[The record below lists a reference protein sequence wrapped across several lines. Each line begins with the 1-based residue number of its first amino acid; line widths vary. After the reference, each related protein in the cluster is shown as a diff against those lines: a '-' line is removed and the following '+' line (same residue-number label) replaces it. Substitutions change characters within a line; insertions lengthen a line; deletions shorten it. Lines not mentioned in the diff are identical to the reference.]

1 MTFPRTLRA
10 FNDRNY
16 RLLWQANFV
25 ASTSRG
31 LLLTLLAWY
40 VLEETGSPWYV
51 ALVGFSWIF
60 PMFALGL
67 VGGILADS
75 SVRKSVLV
83 GTQTA
88 GLAAV
93 ITMTSLLASGV
104 AQFWYAHLLML
115 VVGIGE
121 ALDMP
126 TRRSLVHDFLGSRGV
141 TNAVALDSVG
151 VGASFMIGPAA
162 AGALIAVFGVTGG
175 HFAVAGLLGTA
186 LALVSRLSID
196 PPRRPDRSTA
206 GVFPDLVDG
215 IRYVANTP
223 ALMAMVLITVIMNLL
238 MFPYMHMVPVVAR
251 DVLGVGPAL
260 MGLLQ
265 AMPGLGSLIGS
276 LYIASLANVTH
287 HGRLFVAGTVTSFV
301 GLLLFSLSTTYV
313 LSIVLMVTI
322 GLGLAG
328 FISMQSLIT
337 MLVARRD
344 MRGKALG
351 VVSFAI
357 GTGPFG
363 ALIVGAVAERSG
375 PAAALFLIATIG
387 LPLVGLVT
395 LTVPALRLRMLP
407 DAAI

>member
-1 MTFPRTLRA
+1 MAFPRTFRA

-16 RLLWQANFV
+16 RLLWPANFV
-25 ASTSRG
+25 ASASRG

-51 ALVGFSWIF
+51 ALVGFSWIS

-75 SVRKSVLV
+75 SVRKGVLV

-88 GLAAV
+88 GLVAAV
-93 ITMTSLLASGV
+93 IMTALLAAER

-151 VGASFMIGPAA
+151 VGASFMVGPTA

-175 HFAVAGLLGTA
+175 HLAVAGLFA
-186 LALVSRLSID
+186 ASLALVSRLSIEG
-196 PPRRPDRSTA
+196 PSQKDRATA
-206 GVFPDLVDG
+206 RLIPDLVDG
-215 IRYVANTP
+215 IRYVASTP
-223 ALMAMVLITVIMNLL
+223 ALTAMILITVIMNLL
-238 MFPYMHMVPVVAR
+238 LFPYMHMVPVVAR
-251 DVLGVGPAL
+251 DILGVGPAL

-265 AMPGLGSLIGS
+265 AIPGLGSLIGS
-276 LYIASLANVTH
+276 IFIASLANVTH

-301 GLLLFSLSTTYV
+301 GLLLFSLSSTYI
-313 LSIVLMVTI
+313 LSMGLMFTI

-328 FISMQSLIT
+328 FISMQSLIA
-337 MLVARRD
+337 MLVARHD

-351 VVSFAI
+351 VVSLAI

-363 ALIVGAVAERSG
+363 ALIVGAVADHAG
-375 PAAALFLIATIG
+375 PAVALFLNAAIG
-387 LPLVGLVT
+387 LPLVGLVA
-395 LTVPALRLRMLP
+395 LTVPALRLRTLP
-407 DAAI
+407 DAAA